1 MTEIMIVALSVMF
14 FMVIIQTFFYMKI
27 PVKSMIRFPIMSIT
41 TSFSMIITPMLMIY
55 EIPATPYLQ
64 LFFIIY
70 QVFLFF
76 FSTMEYLKY
85 KRG

>member
-27 PVKSMIRFPIMSIT
+27 LVKSMIRFPIMSIT

-55 EIPATPYLQ
+55 EITATPYLQ